1 MVNEL
6 IKATGELEITVY
18 NSNNEIKEQVVVP
31 NMVVTSGKEA
41 IADRL
46 IDTSTAVMSHMA
58 IGTDNGTILPL
69 AASNTNLGNIA
80 GSRITFSGSPS
91 RTGAVVTYSAT
102 FGPGVSTGAITEAG
116 IFNASTGGDMLCR
129 TIFPVVNKEAGDS
142 MTINWNVTI
151 N

>member
-1 MVNEL
+1 MVNEM
-6 IKATGELEITVY
+6 IKATGELEITVH
-18 NSNNEIKEQVVVP
+18 NSNNEIKQRVVVP

-58 IGTDNGTILPL
+58 IGEDDGTILPL
-69 AASNTNLGNIA
+69 AASNTNLGDIA
-80 GSRITFSGSPS
+80 GSRVAFSGSPS

-102 FGPGVSTGAITEAG
+102 FGAGVSTGAITEAG
-116 IFNASTGGDMLCR
+116 IFNASSGGDMLCR